1 MSQHALPGTDELG
14 ATCLLGGQADD
25 DRGGVG
31 ERDARADS
39 RPAGHWWALQA
50 EAAEQ
55 AEDAAEEALNA
66 GTFAEFRGG
75 LGGWQTGAVLLAFG
89 VPGDDGDRA
98 QYGVD
103 PVNQVQS
110 PVARIQADDARA
122 HSIEPDRPGEQG
134 LGEGGVVAV
143 GWRQEEEE
151 GKPEPRHSSVWTR

>member
-1 MSQHALPGTDELG
+1 VASTEAATTRIGAYLEHPLTPRPPRAAVRAPPSSNASTRAERTSVEHAFPGVSEHALRGTDELG

-66 GTFAEFRGG
+66 GTFAQFVGG
-75 LGGWQTGAVLLAFG
+75 PGGRQTGPVLLAFG
-89 VPGDDGDRA
+89 FQGTTATAPSTVW
-98 QYGVD
+98 
-103 PVNQVQS
+103 
-110 PVARIQADDARA
+110 IQ
-122 HSIEPDRPGEQG
+122 
-134 LGEGGVVAV
+134 
-143 GWRQEEEE
+143 
-151 GKPEPRHSSVWTR
+151 